1 MGTLPWFGN
10 KTNSG
15 KAKKSNLRGSS
26 PSFTSHYHAATCLE
40 TKNSQQKHHHFN
52 NQKMPQGTV
61 HFVLWLMLAATSPDF
76 VPASIAMLV
85 TLCVSPPHPA
95 EPPSTGMDGKG
106 MPLST
111 QSGPWGFDD
120 CMTAVKPLFQCL
132 PSCSK
137 TFCLS
142 YS

>member
-111 QSGPWGFDD
+111 QSEHLKEPVRLVTHYRFASTLNTRG
-120 CMTAVKPLFQCL
+120 
-132 PSCSK
+132 
-137 TFCLS
+137 
-142 YS
+142 